1 MFFSISAPTLP
12 LTPRAVAPPGRFYGR
27 GSFTRTSQRM
37 FGPPVGG
44 FHDRP
49 VPTARRPKRLRRVQG
64 VTSQLNIFIFLYLHL
79 YLYPYIYIY
88 IHIYIYIYV

>member
-1 MFFSISAPTLP
+1 
-12 LTPRAVAPPGRFYGR
+12 
-27 GSFTRTSQRM
+27 M

-64 VTSQLNIFIFLYLHL
+64 VTSQLNIFIFLYLYLHL

-88 IHIYIYIYV
+88 IYPYTYLYL